1 MILMYEQDE
10 VERWFLGIP
19 FKAADGAVGSTLKKL
34 RTERDLSI
42 RKVSEDTGFSSSFIS
57 KLENGKTSITL
68 RNLIKLLNYYGVKMA
83 EVFSSPVSRK
93 LVFRRDERRVVESQE
108 HVRLEFLIDLK
119 AAEVEPILA
128 DFMPGAEYREVL
140 EHGGKEFAL
149 VLKGEFRF
157 ELEDVAHILH
167 EGDCVYFP
175 GEKAHGWQNLTDSDA
190 SVLMVIT
197 PPGL

>member
-1 MILMYEQDE
+1 LMYKQDA
-10 VERWFLGIP
+10 VERWFLGVP
-19 FKAADGAVGSTLKKL
+19 FKVGDEEVGSTLKKL

-42 RKVSEDTGFSSSFIS
+42 KKVSEDTGFSASSIS
-57 KLENGKTSITL
+57 RLENGKTSITIKD
-68 RNLIKLLNYYGVKMA
+68 LIKLLDYYGVKMA
-83 EVFSSPVSRK
+83 EVFSSPASKK
-93 LVFRRDERRVVESQE
+93 LVFRRDERREVESQE
-108 HVRLEFLIDLK
+108 NVRLEFLMDLK
-119 AAEVEPILA
+119 EAEVEPILA
-128 DFMPGAEYREVL
+128 DFMPGAQYRDVL
-140 EHGGKEFAL
+140 KHGGVEFAL

-157 ELEDVAHILH
+157 ELENVDHVLH